1 MKASKRDERMRFTLL
16 NNNMQR
22 KKAREWWAV
31 TGLAWFHLSA
41 CQTWMFC
48 CWFFFHL
55 VLCVASIVR
64 VAYLMH
70 RDAQNG
76 DIYIKYLQWAY
87 NPYTML
93 WLLCWLAPLHAIW
106 SIHPFL
112 TLWNFL
118 YQKGNEEIQ
127 RARKNQPTNQP
138 EWKTVN
144 KSILIHQQ

>member
-93 WLLCWLAPLHAIW
+93 WLLCWLAPPHAMW
-106 SIHPFL
+106 DGNLIHPSISNAMKFSL
-112 TLWNFL
+112 P
-118 YQKGNEEIQ
+118 K
-127 RARKNQPTNQP
+127 RKWRNSTCEKKPTNEPTRKKNSQ
-138 EWKTVN
+138 
-144 KSILIHQQ
+144 